1 MRKNTVFLF
10 AASLLLITTVACE
23 SPQPVQPKEEPGAVA
38 PEADSGPRF
47 AIDQPATPA
56 FTPITITPTT
66 VTPTTITPTTI
77 TPTTIVPTTI
87 VPRTITPT
95 TITPTTI
102 VPTSISPARDLTGTW
117 KGRGEYYYLDVASGR
132 RVKTVT
138 VDIKMKVVQQDDK
151 VKADMEVSV
160 VKQEPA
166 GDVPVKDASGNESYV
181 ITAAGDENVSLIGTA
196 SVTTLTLATT
206 GAIGYTDQWQ
216 FTFTTDLMSGGFH
229 TEQPP
234 VPYEVKSDPKA
245 FGLNRQP

>member
-1 MRKNTVFLF
+1 MRKSIVFLVV
-10 AASLLLITTVACE
+10 SLFLIALAACE
-23 SPQPVQPKEEPGAVA
+23 SPKPVQPKVEPGTVA
-38 PEADSGPRF
+38 PETDAGPRF

-56 FTPITITPTT
+56 FPPI
-66 VTPTTITPTTI
+66 TITPTTI
-77 TPTTIVPTTI
+77 TPTTIIPMTVTPTTVVPTTI

-95 TITPTTI
+95 TITPTTV
-102 VPTSISPARDLTGTW
+102 VPTNLMAARDLTGTW
-117 KGRGEYYYLDVASGR
+117 KGIGEYYYLDIASGR

-138 VDIKMKVVQQDDK
+138 VDITMKVVQQDNK
-151 VKADMEVSV
+151 VKADMEISV

-166 GDVPVKDASGNESYV
+166 GEVSVKDAIGNEIYV
-181 ITAAGDENVSLIGTA
+181 ITAAGDENVSLIGTV

-206 GAIGYTDQWQ
+206 GTIGYTDQWQ